1 MGQSYYKIGSEVE
14 MPKESKQWKDSSSVE
29 NAANVGAKAK
39 RHAAWLRST
48 ALGNQNQGG
57 RPFGK

>member
-1 MGQSYYKIGSEVE
+1 MGQNYYMRGSEVE
-14 MPKESKQWKDSSSVE
+14 MPKDSKQWKDSSSAD
-29 NAANVGAKAK
+29 NAQSMGTKAK
-39 RHAAWLRST
+39 RDAAFLRST

>member
-1 MGQSYYKIGSEVE
+1 
-14 MPKESKQWKDSSSVE
+14 MPKGSKQWKDSTSVD
-29 NAANVGAKAK
+29 NARSMGEKAK
-39 RHAAWLRST
+39 RDAALLRST

>member
-1 MGQSYYKIGSEVE
+1 

-39 RHAAWLRST
+39 ANAAWLRST